1 MFRGLGLV
9 FMMALWMSSC
19 KGNPQKAAPSDQTPA
34 PDEGGLK
41 VMEVRV
47 VDLSES
53 GSPFQNLAPPFME
66 LLKDPSSEAFVETG
80 ATGQGELVIELA
92 NFCLPAQCFIGARTT
107 LSLREKS
114 GLSHRFFQQHQE
126 PLEGLKFLPSL
137 QRLAPRVHRAV
148 RLWIQGLKVHS
159 DTIGRWLKSPD
170 AEKRRAGLQ
179 AMLDRDLVSLTEDL
193 GPLLEDEVRE
203 NQDLAIALACVYKHK
218 NYIPIL
224 RKVALRDSLR
234 SAWASLQCLG
244 HYPPE
249 QTNGSIRE
257 ISRHGVLDQI
267 KEEALRLMKARNI
280 KDVEAPRGGSSAAPN
295 SDTKEPNLAPKDP
308 INDPM

>member
-1 MFRGLGLV
+1 MKL
-9 FMMALWMSSC
+9 
-19 KGNPQKAAPSDQTPA
+19 
-34 PDEGGLK
+34 
-41 VMEVRV
+41 RV

-53 GSPFQNLAPPFME
+53 GSPFQNLAPPFSE
-66 LLKDPSSEAFVETG
+66 LLEDPSSEAFVETG

-114 GLSHRFFQQHQE
+114 GLSHRFFRQHQE
-126 PLEGLKFLPSL
+126 PLEGLEFLPAL

-148 RLWIQGLKVHS
+148 GLWIQGLKVHT

-179 AMLDRDLVSLTEDL
+179 AMLDRDMVSLTEAL

-203 NQDLAIALACVYKHK
+203 NQEFAIALACAYKLE

-224 RKVALRDSLR
+224 TKVALRDSLG
-234 SAWASLQCLG
+234 SAWASLQCLT
-244 HYPPE
+244 HYPPA
-249 QTNGSIRE
+249 QTHESIRK
-257 ISRHGVLDQI
+257 ISRDGALDQI
-267 KEEALRLMKARNI
+267 KEEALRLIKARSI
-280 KDVEAPRGGSSAAPN
+280 KEVETPKSGSSAAPN
-295 SDTKEPNLAPKDP
+295 SDTKEPNLAPKDS
-308 INDPM
+308 INDPL